1 MYRLQNPASP
11 REVATLV
18 SGRPLDRTSSGE
30 KAVSLVSG
38 DPLSEIPSF
47 VEHGLLNPREELLA
61 LITREQTGVLSGNK
75 VKLLS
80 LQQQYGSRF

>member
-1 MYRLQNPASP
+1 VYSLRNPASP
-11 REVATLV
+11 REVATPG

-38 DPLSEIPSF
+38 DPLGEIPSF
-47 VEHGLLNPREELLA
+47 VEQGLLNPRDELLA
-61 LITREQTGVLSGNK
+61 LITRERTGEGNN

-80 LQQQYGSRF
+80 LQQ